1 MSRRL
6 TGKFLPFFLVLI
18 VTVGLIAVLSAASR
32 VSPEEAMDRYISQT
46 QTQQQEPRGISAP
59 AVGEPGIPLV
69 ASATAF
75 GALAA
80 IPVLGLLAFAWAS
93 RRRQRQAAAR
103 AVARERRRSSRSRQ
117 GTSLQG
123 SLGEKYYRV

>member
-6 TGKFLPFFLVLI
+6 TGKFLPFFFVLI

-32 VSPEEAMDRYISQT
+32 VSPEEAVDRYISQT
-46 QTQQQEPRGISAP
+46 QTQQQEPQGISAP

-69 ASATAF
+69 ASAAAF

-103 AVARERRRSSRSRQ
+103 AVARERRRSSRPRQ